1 MKKFF
6 AGIALGLTVC
16 AAAYA
21 FQTDTPSHGSLPTQI
36 VVDNANVTIERN
48 LLKPGE
54 ATEMLTHT
62 RPHVTVVVQGSTIHI
77 VNANGTATDKD
88 RPAGFVAYDVP
99 SGAKPNPHTVINTG
113 KTTFEMITIEL
124 KGK

>member
-1 MKKFF
+1 MKRFF
-6 AGIALGLTVC
+6 VGAVLGVTVS

-21 FQTDTPSHGSLPTQI
+21 FQADTLSHGALPTQI

-54 ATEMLTHT
+54 ATEILTHT
-62 RPHVTVVVQGSTIHI
+62 RPHITVVVQGSTIHI
-77 VNANGTATDKD
+77 VNANGTTTDKD

-99 SGAKPNPHTVINTG
+99 SSAKPNPHTVINTG

-124 KGK
+124 KDK